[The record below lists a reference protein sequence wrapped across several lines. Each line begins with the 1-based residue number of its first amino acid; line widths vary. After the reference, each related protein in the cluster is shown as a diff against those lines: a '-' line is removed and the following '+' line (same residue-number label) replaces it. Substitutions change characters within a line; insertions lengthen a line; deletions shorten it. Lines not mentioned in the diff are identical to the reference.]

1 MRPRQTRFALNPR
14 FALLVATLTCTQ
26 IAADC
31 EGDDDDSSAE
41 ESCVIVAGAG
51 GFETIQAA
59 IDAARSH
66 IYLENQILLC
76 PKLFSALRD
85 WSELRQLFSA
95 REPSEALR
103 EAAPRA
109 GEWTKNVFDL
119 FRR

>member
-1 MRPRQTRFALNPR
+1 VGAVRPRRRHALAPPALCRGPGDGFLSHDELRAALQLQRARLGWDDAYTQGWAAYVLDVVPHEPR
-14 FALLVATLTCTQ
+14 G
-26 IAADC
+26 IRHK
-31 EGDDDDSSAE
+31 E
-41 ESCVIVAGAG
+41 
-51 GFETIQAA
+51 
-59 IDAARSH
+59 
-66 IYLENQILLC
+66 
-76 PKLFSALRD
+76 LFSALRD

>member
-1 MRPRQTRFALNPR
+1 VVPHEPRGIRHK
-14 FALLVATLTCTQ
+14 
-26 IAADC
+26 
-31 EGDDDDSSAE
+31 E
-41 ESCVIVAGAG
+41 
-51 GFETIQAA
+51 
-59 IDAARSH
+59 
-66 IYLENQILLC
+66 
-76 PKLFSALRD
+76 LFSALRD